1 MELNQTYR
9 HVRARGPSK
18 DQTTEGILLLDEFR
32 RYLIT
37 ETNSGVNRYYMTVNG
52 DVAPQTTDPTD
63 MSAKY
68 IQG

>member
-1 MELNQTYR
+1 M
-9 HVRARGPSK
+9 
-18 DQTTEGILLLDEFR
+18 LLDEFR